1 MQQCDVVCN
10 RVTRL
15 QHIRELSRFCKG
27 RAASGLHAIQGK
39 QTPGVRFAVRLS
51 PDNKSLQ
58 CRHCRSA
65 PDTDRLR
72 GNHRALSP
80 KDKGRGIQ
88 TQWSLHTDA
97 APPSTPVCRGQFPQ
111 ARAPQL
117 IHSCTR
123 TASNLPIL
131 AKVNVE
137 VLVRGKLK
145 EEYNMYTSPHFPD
158 F

>member
-72 GNHRALSP
+72 GNHRARSP
-80 KDKGRGIQ
+80 KDEASKHSGVC
-88 TQWSLHTDA
+88 TQMLPLPAHLCVEGNFHRLGPHNLFTA
-97 APPSTPVCRGQFPQ
+97 VPGQPQ
-111 ARAPQL
+111 ICQFQQR
-117 IHSCTR
+117 S
-123 TASNLPIL
+123 
-131 AKVNVE
+131 V
-137 VLVRGKLK
+137 
-145 EEYNMYTSPHFPD
+145 
-158 F
+158 